1 MAAIFTA
8 PTQGVLRDAVLFD
21 IYRPKAE
28 SSPGLAVGEK
38 SLAVRL
44 TLHSDEA
51 TLTDAQIDA
60 TMTAVLSQLTQQ
72 VAARLRA

>member
-1 MAAIFTA
+1 L
-8 PTQGVLRDAVLFD
+8 LREAVLFD

-28 SSPGLAVGEK
+28 SSGGLAVGEK

-44 TLHSDEA
+44 SLHSDNA
-51 TLTDAQIDA
+51 TLTDAQIESA
-60 TMTAVLSQLTQQ
+60 MAAVLAQLKTA